1 MENYSIEYKVSSWR
15 RIGFENKEDYD
26 KAIALIN
33 SGECPE
39 NIEDYTDN
47 YSIDN
52 TDEYLSPEDNDNQS
66 TIEGYCNGE
75 LIWSNVE

>member
-15 RIGFENKEDYD
+15 RIEFENKEEYD
-26 KAIALIN
+26 KAVALIN

-39 NIEDYTDN
+39 TIEDYTDN
-47 YSIDN
+47 YSIYN